1 LPLPEQKQLLTALL
15 DKNFLYVN
23 LPGLDALEMGFD
35 ETTRR
40 FNRAFYGTGEK
51 AALLDRG

>member
-1 LPLPEQKQLLTALL
+1 MNLSQPSSNLTALL

-23 LPGLDALEMGFD
+23 LPDLDAPEMGFD

-40 FNRAFYGTGEK
+40 FNRSFYVAG
-51 AALLDRG
+51 